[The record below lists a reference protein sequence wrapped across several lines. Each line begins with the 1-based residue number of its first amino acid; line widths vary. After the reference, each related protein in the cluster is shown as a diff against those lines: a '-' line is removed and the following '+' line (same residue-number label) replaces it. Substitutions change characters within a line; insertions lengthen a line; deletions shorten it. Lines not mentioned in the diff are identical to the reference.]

1 MTVPQTASNVFLIW
15 GGRGWIAGHLKR
27 ILEGQGKIVQTT
39 TVRMEDREGVIKE
52 MERIK
57 PTRVLNCAGCTGRPN
72 VDWCE
77 DNKQET
83 IRSNVIGMLDLADV
97 CYLRGIHLTNF
108 ATGCIYHYDDAH
120 PIGGKTFTE
129 KDPANFSGSYY
140 SATKWRVE
148 ELLESFTNVLTLR
161 LRMPV
166 SDDLN
171 PRNFVTKISKYEHV
185 VDIPNSNS
193 ILYDLLPAAILLSE
207 HQDTGV
213 YNFTNPG
220 AISHNEVLTLFR
232 DIVRP
237 GFKWK
242 NFSIEE
248 QAKILKAGRS
258 NCELDTTKLVN
269 KLREYGYEIPGIHKA
284 YEQCFRRMVVNGVS

>member
-108 ATGCIYHYDDAH
+108 ATGCRFPEHATIGRNSEADSIQVSTITMTLIPSAARLSRRRIP
-120 PIGGKTFTE
+120 PISAALTT
-129 KDPANFSGSYY
+129 PLPSG
-140 SATKWRVE
+140 
-148 ELLESFTNVLTLR
+148 ES
-161 LRMPV
+161 
-166 SDDLN
+166 
-171 PRNFVTKISKYEHV
+171 
-185 VDIPNSNS
+185 
-193 ILYDLLPAAILLSE
+193 
-207 HQDTGV
+207 
-213 YNFTNPG
+213 
-220 AISHNEVLTLFR
+220 
-232 DIVRP
+232 
-237 GFKWK
+237 
-242 NFSIEE
+242 
-248 QAKILKAGRS
+248 RS
-258 NCELDTTKLVN
+258 CWNRSQTC
-269 KLREYGYEIPGIHKA
+269 
-284 YEQCFRRMVVNGVS
+284 